1 VGFRGGL
8 SLWQTDE
15 PEDLMRSWR
24 VVGVLAVAGLA
35 LAGCTGSGS
44 NSGAG
49 GASANPAA
57 PAANGQ
63 PVRVLYAGSLVNL
76 MERDIGPKFAA
87 ASGYRYQGEG
97 GGSDALANEIKG
109 KVKQA
114 DVFISA
120 SPATNSK
127 LEGAA
132 NGNEVSWYATFASS
146 PLVIGYNPD
155 SKFAA
160 DLTSKP
166 WQQVLAEPGFRL
178 GRTDPTTDPKG
189 KLAVQALDQG
199 GLTNLASDQSEVF
212 PETELVGR
220 LQSGQLDAG
229 FFYSAEAT
237 PDKIPTIT
245 IPPESLGAA
254 YTVTVL
260 DQAPDQAA
268 AVAFVN
274 YLLGHDGSSALTAN
288 GFRLTSPPKV
298 SGDAGAVPAALHP
311 QIPAP

>member
-1 VGFRGGL
+1 
-8 SLWQTDE
+8 
-15 PEDLMRSWR
+15 MRSWR
-24 VVGVLAVAGLA
+24 LVGALAAVALAVAG
-35 LAGCTGSGS
+35 CSSGSGAS
-44 NSGAG
+44 TGPS
-49 GASANPAA
+49 ASAGA
-57 PAANGQ
+57 GQ
-63 PVRVLYAGSLVNL
+63 PVHVLYAGSLVNL

-97 GGSDALANEIKG
+97 GGSAGLANEIKG

-120 SPATNSK
+120 GPSVNHT
-127 LEGAA
+127 LEGAD
-132 NGNEVSWYATFASS
+132 NGNQVSWYATFASS
-146 PLVIGYNPD
+146 PLVIGYNPH
-155 SKFAA
+155 SRFAA

-189 KLAVQALDQG
+189 ALAVQALNQEGLTSLAADQG
-199 GLTNLASDQSEVF
+199 EVF

-229 FFYSAEAT
+229 FFYSAEAL
-237 PDKIPTIT
+237 PDRIPTIR
-245 IPPESLGAA
+245 IPPVSLGAA

-260 DQAPDQAA
+260 NSARDQAG

-274 YLLGHDGSSALTAN
+274 YLLGHDGSSTLTAD
-288 GFRLTSPPKV
+288 GFQLTSPPAV
-298 SGDAGAVPAALHP
+298 SGDAGAVPAGLHP
-311 QIPAP
+311 LIPAP

>member
-1 VGFRGGL
+1 
-8 SLWQTDE
+8 
-15 PEDLMRSWR
+15 MRSWR
-24 VVGVLAVAGLA
+24 VVGA
-35 LAGCTGSGS
+35 LAAAGVALAACSSPSTNPSTAGPTP
-44 NSGAG
+44 GA
-49 GASANPAA
+49 AA
-57 PAANGQ
+57 GQ

-76 MERDIGPKFAA
+76 MEHDIGPKFTAA
-87 ASGYRYQGEG
+87 EGYRFQGEG

-120 SPATNSK
+120 SPQTNST
-127 LEGAA
+127 LQGAA
-132 NGNEVSWYATFASS
+132 GGNAESWFATFASS
-146 PLVIGYNPD
+146 PLVIGYSPK
-155 SKFAA
+155 SRFAG

-189 KLAVQALDQG
+189 KLAVQALSQV
-199 GLTNLASDQSEVF
+199 GLTSLASDQSGVF
-212 PETELVGR
+212 PETELIGR

-229 FFYSAEAT
+229 FFYSAEAA

-245 IPPESLGAA
+245 IPPVSLGAA

-260 DQAPDQAA
+260 NQAPNRAG

-274 YLLGHDGSSALTAN
+274 YLLGHDGSSTLTAD
-288 GFRLTSPPKV
+288 GFQVTSPPAV
-298 SGDAGAVPAALHP
+298 SGDKGAVPAGLHP
-311 QIPAP
+311 LIPAP